1 MSRHLLSGLCVLS
14 VVALAACS
22 PPKLI
27 TEYRID
33 VQQGNALT
41 QDQVAQ
47 LRPGL
52 SKDQVRYILG
62 TALLADAFHAD
73 RWDYVYRLQKGST
86 REIESRRLT
95 IFFQDGKLTR
105 VAGDVVPAK
114 DGQAVGDAGVDAPEE
129 KTRVIDLGSLPA
141 DGKPLP
147 PVENERG
154 FFGRMLE
161 KVGL

>member
-1 MSRHLLSGLCVLS
+1 MSRLVLCGLCAVS
-14 VVALAACS
+14 VALAACS

-27 TEYRID
+27 NEYKID

-52 SKDQVRYILG
+52 TKDQVRYVLG
-62 TALLADAFHAD
+62 TPLLSDAFHAD
-73 RWDYVYRLQKGST
+73 RWDYVYRMQKGGAK
-86 REIESRRLT
+86 EVDARRLT
-95 IFFQDGKLTR
+95 VYFQDGKLAR
-105 VAGDVVPAK
+105 VAGDVVAK
-114 DGQAVGDAGVDAPEE
+114 NAQGEAAGLDTPEE
-129 KTRVIDLGSLPA
+129 KTRVIDLGSLPS

-147 PVENERG
+147 PAEGERG

-161 KVGL
+161 KIGL

>member
-1 MSRHLLSGLCVLS
+1 MSRLVLCGLCAVS
-14 VVALAACS
+14 VALAACS

-27 TEYRID
+27 NEYKID

-52 SKDQVRYILG
+52 TKDQVRYVLG
-62 TALLADAFHAD
+62 TPLLSDAFHAD
-73 RWDYVYRLQKGST
+73 RWDYVYRMQKGGAK
-86 REIESRRLT
+86 EVDARRLT
-95 IFFQDGKLTR
+95 VYFQDGKLAR
-105 VAGDVVPAK
+105 VAGDVVAK
-114 DGQAVGDAGVDAPEE
+114 NAQSEAAGLDTPEE

-147 PVENERG
+147 PTEGERG

-161 KVGL
+161 KIGL